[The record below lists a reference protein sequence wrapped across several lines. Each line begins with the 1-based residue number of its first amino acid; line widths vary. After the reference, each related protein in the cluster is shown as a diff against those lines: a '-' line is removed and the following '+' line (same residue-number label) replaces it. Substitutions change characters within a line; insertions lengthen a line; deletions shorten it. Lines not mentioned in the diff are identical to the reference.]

1 MIFLLGQLLTHVSVW
16 DKKLDLESIL
26 SVQVDMNFV
35 SASKNI
41 WNWAK
46 KILPNISI
54 KNAYGLI
61 NSDLSS

>member
-46 KILPNISI
+46 ILANISI
-54 KNAYGLI
+54 KNAQGLI